1 VTIFSDTEFVILL
14 PAAAN
19 EVSQVNQIE
28 IPAGEEEKRREGDDD
43 AA

>member
-1 VTIFSDTEFVILL
+1 VTIFSDTEFVKLL

-19 EVSQVNQIE
+19 EVSQVNQIK
-28 IPAGEEEKRREGDDD
+28 IPAGEEEKRREGDND